1 MLAEGKNYAE
11 IAEMLLLSPKSIAN
25 YTIRIKQKL
34 RTRSLAGLIWLAI
47 TPGVAKQNV
56 LSSPAGMV
64 TE

>member
-34 RTRSLAGLIWLAI
+34 RTHSLAGLIRLAV
-47 TPGVAKQNV
+47 TTGLTKLNV
-56 LSSPAGMV
+56 LQPTDNAISD
-64 TE
+64 

>member
-11 IAEMLLLSPKSIAN
+11 ITEMLLLSPKSIAN
-25 YTIRIKQKL
+25 YTIRIEQKL
-34 RTRSLAGLIWLAI
+34 RTHSLAGLIRLAI
-47 TPGVAKQNV
+47 TPGMAKQNV